1 MTTETTGPSSVYMNA
16 LLETKEEFELSA
28 ETVKSWFKPG
38 TMVMV
43 PNEKNQG
50 GDAGK
55 AFLVLGTANETAL
68 IVRVTFLTPEGLE
81 TSRYFY
87 PTAVYTLKDHEKW
100 QKLT

>member
-1 MTTETTGPSSVYMNA
+1 MSTKTTGPSSVYMNA
-16 LLETKEEFELSA
+16 LLETKEEFELAA

-38 TMVMV
+38 AMVRV
-43 PNEKNQG
+43 PNEKSQG

-68 IVRVTFLTPEGLE
+68 LVRVTFLTPEGLE
-81 TSRYFY
+81 TYHYFY
-87 PTAVYTLKDHEKW
+87 PTDVCVLKNHEKW